1 MEAVIYLP
9 LKAFSV
15 NAYHFR
21 DKRHKTPEAR
31 AWEASVQEAL
41 TEHKVLVDM
50 ADKWRVSGGV
60 FHVYLDFIY
69 PPHIFFNKDGT
80 ISSKTFDLS
89 NVEKPVIDQVF
100 GATMDINDKLITRLV
115 STKIVGPTFG
125 IVIRL
130 ELKTESDS

>member
-1 MEAVIYLP
+1 MEAIIYLP

-41 TEHKVLVDM
+41 VEHKVLIDM
-50 ADKWRVSGGV
+50 ADKWRTNGGV
-60 FHVYLDFIY
+60 FHVELDFIY
-69 PPHIFFNKDGT
+69 PPHIFYTKGGY

-89 NVEKPVIDQVF
+89 NIEKPLIDQVF
-100 GATMDINDKLITRLV
+100 GDIMDVNDKLITRLV
-115 STKIVGPTFG
+115 SRKLCGPTHG

-130 ELKTESDS
+130 ELKTESDA